1 MRARL
6 RRRPR
11 RGVER
16 DRLQHHEREKP
27 QRAQDRERLEHE
39 PPGSP
44 RPEVVHRSQGQ
55 RAARRVPDK
64 MRACAVVMSTDSWW
78 LTRVAAA
85 LALIALACATAE
97 TRAPVD
103 TRAAAVDM
111 KRAMRECREGRAARE
126 ELMKDF
132 RASQAT
138 LDKQQEDLVRRMQ
151 VFKQHR
157 DRGLQPPDDE
167 ATLKRDLAALQD
179 LYRQLQKRLTDEEAR

>member
-1 MRARL
+1 
-6 RRRPR
+6 
-11 RGVER
+11 
-16 DRLQHHEREKP
+16 
-27 QRAQDRERLEHE
+27 
-39 PPGSP
+39 
-44 RPEVVHRSQGQ
+44 
-55 RAARRVPDK
+55 

-103 TRAAAVDM
+103 TRAAVVDM
-111 KRAMRECREGRAARE
+111 KRAMMECREGRAARE

-151 VFKQHR
+151 AFKQYR

-167 ATLKRDLAALQD
+167 ATLKRDLAALQH
-179 LYRQLQKRLTDEEAR
+179 LYRQLQKRLTDEEARRAAPIRARLEETLTQLKAQRHIEKVSIVSPAPADDARTIDLTADLIRAADAQAPLP